1 MVGPERI
8 GHWVEMLKD
17 EYGKEPGNL
26 SVETAKNLLVLCA
39 CVESAVTGFLIKHET
54 QGVIE
59 SMAPIHKKG
68 RSDA

>member
-17 EYGKEPGNL
+17 EYGKEPGAM
-26 SVETAKNLLVLCA
+26 SVETAKNMLVLCA

-54 QGVIE
+54 RGVLDGA
-59 SMAPIHKKG
+59 APLNQKG
-68 RSDA
+68 RSHV